1 MLRCRFLMTPHGR
14 FGLSLVLFLL
24 MGLSASALDVPALT
38 GRVVDLAG
46 LLTPQQVQALD
57 TRLQQL
63 EVTDSTQVVILTVP
77 SLEGESLEDFT
88 MRVVESWQLG
98 RKGTD
103 NGVLLFVALQD
114 RAMRIEV
121 GYGLEATLTDAMTSR
136 IIRNEMTP
144 RFRSGDY
151 YGGIDAAV
159 TGIVRTIQ
167 GVYQGTRPHA
177 SGSDLSKLVPLFLP
191 LLWIL
196 NFTGKWGGGIMGMI
210 VGFLLPA
217 MLMGPDVI
225 RSLIGA
231 VIGAVLGFVLG
242 AIVKSAPGAG
252 RGGGPFIGTGGF
264 GGGGGFGRGGF
275 GGFSG
280 GGGGFGGGG
289 SSGRW

>member
-1 MLRCRFLMTPHGR
+1 MTPHGR

-46 LLTPQQVQALD
+46 LLTPQQTQALD
-57 TRLQQL
+57 KRLQQL
-63 EVTDSTQVVILTVP
+63 EATDSTQVAVLTVP

-88 MRVVESWQLG
+88 MRVVESWKLG
-98 RKGTD
+98 QKGTD

-159 TGIVRTIQ
+159 TGIVKTIQ
-167 GVYQGTRPHA
+167 GVYQGTQPHA
-177 SGSDLSKLVPLFLP
+177 SDADLSKLVPLFIP

-210 VGFLLPA
+210 VGFLLPV

-231 VIGAVLGFVLG
+231 VIGAILGFVLG
-242 AIVKSAPGAG
+242 AIIKSEPRSG
-252 RGGGPFIGTGGF
+252 RGDGPFIGTGGF
-264 GGGGGFGRGGF
+264 GGGFGRGGFGGGGF